1 MLLPIPFLV
10 TVLLK
15 ELSPEPIT
23 DVLSLFASAFFIG
36 ELKVL
41 FSSTFIKLFLLLVE
55 LPIFFLRGELP

>member
-23 DVLSLFASAFFIG
+23 AVLSLFASAFFIG